1 MKKPVIITLI
11 IALFAGFGILI
22 GQNITAENK
31 TAENKTAESKTTIE
45 KKYALLVSAEDH
57 VKMASKTANSLFTD
71 VKYNASAFE
80 VIICGKAAETLKG
93 DAEWNKIF
101 EEGKALGIVY
111 KACGISLEK
120 FKIDVTSIPK
130 EVEVVPN
137 GILRMYDLMEEG
149 YITVE
154 L

>member
-1 MKKPVIITLI
+1 MKKPILFTVI
-11 IALFAGFGILI
+11 IALFAGVGILI
-22 GQNITAENK
+22 GQNTTAENK
-31 TAENKTAESKTTIE
+31 TAKNKTTENKTTVE

-57 VKMASKTANSLFTD
+57 VKMASKTAKSLFTD

-80 VIICGKAAETLKG
+80 VIICGKAVETLRG

-120 FKIDVTSIPK
+120 FKIDEKSIPK

-137 GILRMYDLMEEG
+137 GILRMYDLIEEG